1 MMEEKIVINNQVEEL
16 SSIAVKIE
24 ELSEIW
30 ELSMPLTMNI
40 NLVLE
45 ESVSNIIF
53 YAFPE
58 GGKHLI
64 EITLSIIEKELT
76 IIIIDDGIPFDPTAK
91 EQPDTNLP
99 ADERPIGGLGIFLV
113 RKIMDNVTYAR
124 EENKNILTL
133 KKKL

>member
-1 MMEEKIVINNQVEEL
+1 MEEKIVINNQVEEL
-16 SSIAVKIE
+16 NSIAARIE
-24 ELSEIW
+24 ELAEVW

-64 EITLSIIEKELT
+64 EIILSLINQELT
-76 IIIIDDGIPFDPTAK
+76 IVIKDDGIPFDPTAK

-113 RKIMDNVTYAR
+113 KKIMDIVSYTR

>member
-1 MMEEKIVINNQVEEL
+1 MEEKIVINNQVEEL
-16 SSIAVKIE
+16 SSIAAKVE

-30 ELSMPLTMNI
+30 KLPMPLTMNI

-58 GGKHLI
+58 GGNHLI
-64 EITLSIIEKELT
+64 EITLSLIEQELT
-76 IIIIDDGIPFDPTAK
+76 IVIKDEGIPFDPTAK
-91 EQPDTNLP
+91 EKPDTNLP